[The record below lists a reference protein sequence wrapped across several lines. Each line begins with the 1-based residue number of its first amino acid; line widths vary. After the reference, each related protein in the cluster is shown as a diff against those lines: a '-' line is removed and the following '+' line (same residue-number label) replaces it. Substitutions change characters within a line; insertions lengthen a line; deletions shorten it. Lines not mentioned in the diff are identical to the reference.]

1 MPNHAAAAER
11 APKRQRIS
19 AEQRLIDDARRDTAR
34 ALERHRAAAAR
45 LFPAQPKSVQLYVPF
60 RERACARN
68 IGRDGKWYA
77 DLYCRCTRCFYSCPV
92 LENIQKSAR
101 GQ

>member
-1 MPNHAAAAER
+1 MPNQAAAAER

-34 ALERHRAAAAR
+34 QIELHRAAAAHIYPW
-45 LFPAQPKSVQLYVPF
+45 LPVQTYVPF
-60 RERACARN
+60 RQRACARN
-68 IGRDGKWYA
+68 VGADGKWYA
-77 DLYCRCTRCFYSCPV
+77 DIYCRCTRCFYSCPV
-92 LENIQKSAR
+92 LENVQKRAR